1 MTLQRLIFACYNVF
15 PSATRIRVIVN
26 TGKLIYHGLWNDGC
40 TKDFGDLKVL
50 NFEIDEIK
58 KNGVAKTLTAWVVKE
73 DPNE

>member
-1 MTLQRLIFACYNVF
+1 MKLQRLIFACCNVF
-15 PSATRIRVIVN
+15 PGATRIKVIGN

-58 KNGVAKTLTAWVVKE
+58 KNGAAKTLTAWVVKE